1 MSSDKQQTTSETQAL
16 IYLKQGNIE
25 AAKKMFDQLSIKH
38 PQKKAYYDSY
48 INPVKP

>member
-1 MSSDKQQTTSETQAL
+1 MKTDKVATETQAI

-25 AAKKMFDQLSIKH
+25 AAKKMFDRLSIKH

-48 INPVKP
+48 INPVNP